1 VQNTGVTTGPIAG
14 QRTTVPASSQAT
26 RGARMEPLASVTA
39 AARTS
44 RHGNAPQIPAAETD
58 AAGFRTIDH
67 NPDRRRTDRRE
78 GAPSSAFMAQHIAQE
93 VTPEYPGF
101 DQHQAGARAYTLRRD
116 SLVEILGSVNRID
129 IHI

>member
-1 VQNTGVTTGPIAG
+1 MQNTGVTTGPIAG
-14 QRTTVPASSQAT
+14 QRTIVPASSQAT

-39 AARTS
+39 AARAS
-44 RHGNAPQIPAAETD
+44 RHSNAPLTPAAETD
-58 AAGFRTIDH
+58 TAEFRTIDH

-93 VTPEYPGF
+93 
-101 DQHQAGARAYTLRRD
+101 AGARAYTLRRD